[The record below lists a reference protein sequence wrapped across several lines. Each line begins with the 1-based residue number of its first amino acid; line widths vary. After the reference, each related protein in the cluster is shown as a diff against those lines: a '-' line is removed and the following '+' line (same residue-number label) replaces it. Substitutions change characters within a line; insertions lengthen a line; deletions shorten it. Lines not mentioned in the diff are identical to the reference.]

1 MKKVT
6 ILILMIFILSMIL
19 TGFLLAA
26 NKSDIQVI
34 KKAVKKNPNYEAGHE
49 AKWFKVLVTNT
60 HSKRDRVKITLPISL
75 VEFFLKCS
83 ESKSLYVD
91 CDDYDID
98 LRELFLELKKLGP
111 TVLIELEEDGD
122 IFKVWLE

>member
-83 ESKSLYVD
+83 IEKPSLFS
-91 CDDYDID
+91 
-98 LRELFLELKKLGP
+98 L
-111 TVLIELEEDGD
+111 
-122 IFKVWLE
+122 